1 MAVRGGSAADPDP
14 ELLGR
19 PSAEGPSEESEE
31 HDVRTA
37 NTEATTTATTAV
49 DDIPL
54 RIMIAIEPLPPP
66 PGRVRHETSPGT
78 FGTATAG

>member
-1 MAVRGGSAADPDP
+1 MAVCEGSDADPDP
-14 ELLGR
+14 DPLGG
-19 PSAEGPSEESEE
+19 PPAEGPPEESEE